1 MDMIT
6 YEMIRSMGE
15 SAVTE
20 EQIKQGVEDYLEENP
35 IETGATEEQVE
46 AIKSNTKNIQN
57 ITKAIE
63 KVTHPIQY
71 KGDVSTYAELPTES
85 MSEETIGYCYN
96 VMEDGD
102 NYVWAGA
109 GKGEKSDGWDNLG
122 PKEVIQE
129 NEIDRLF

>member
-1 MDMIT
+1 
-6 YEMIRSMGE
+6 
-15 SAVTE
+15 
-20 EQIKQGVEDYLEENP
+20 
-35 IETGATEEQVE
+35 
-46 AIKSNTKNIQN
+46 
-57 ITKAIE
+57 
-63 KVTHPIQY
+63 
-71 KGDVSTYAELPTES
+71 

-96 VMEDGD
+96 VMEDGN